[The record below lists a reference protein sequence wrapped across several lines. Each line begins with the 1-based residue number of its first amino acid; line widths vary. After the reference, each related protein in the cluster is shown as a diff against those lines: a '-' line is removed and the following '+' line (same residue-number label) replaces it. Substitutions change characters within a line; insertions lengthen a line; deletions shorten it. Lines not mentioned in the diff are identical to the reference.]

1 AAVDRPGL
9 DRAVGPGVGGVVG
22 EVLGEVLG
30 GAGVVRAVHRDD
42 GRVGQLDV
50 GVELRDRRVVPRGD
64 VLGEDPGDHLGREVQ
79 VLDALEVEH
88 DRDRGDVDGQVEGL
102 LTVADLGGGG
112 ELLLVQGGVG
122 AGELHLTGQELLAA
136 GAGAGGVVGDV

>member
-1 AAVDRPGL
+1 
-9 DRAVGPGVGGVVG
+9 GVGGVVG

-30 GAGVVRAVHRDD
+30 GAGVVRAVNGDD
-42 GRVGQLDV
+42 GGIGQLHI
-50 GVELRDRRVVPRGD
+50 GVELGDRRIVPGGD

-122 AGELHLTGQELLAA
+122 AGELHLAGEEL
-136 GAGAGGVVGDV
+136 